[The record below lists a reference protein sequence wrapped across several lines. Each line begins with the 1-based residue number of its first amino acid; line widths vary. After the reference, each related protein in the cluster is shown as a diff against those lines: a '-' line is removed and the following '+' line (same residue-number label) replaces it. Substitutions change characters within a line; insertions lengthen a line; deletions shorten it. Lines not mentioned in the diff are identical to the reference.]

1 MGRIKQ
7 GGVAYAI
14 PRKTGG
20 AGRAFPEVTGP
31 YRRAFPVTG
40 LKRSR

>member
-1 MGRIKQ
+1 MRRIKQ
-7 GGVAYAI
+7 GGVAPAI